1 MSKFKHIAAFTEGG
15 QAFYPAYISINLEDD
30 VYVIRARQRGCMDGI
45 KLEIPEFDL
54 ARLCR
59 QIEANVDGVYDITK
73 ELNAEIDSTIENR
86 ECDLEMLQKQYGAG
100 AGE

>member
-1 MSKFKHIAAFTEGG
+1 MNNFKHIAAFTEGG
-15 QAFYPAYISINLEDD
+15 QAFYPAYISINKEGD

-59 QIEANVDGVYDITK
+59 QIEANVDGVHDITK
-73 ELNAEIDSTIENR
+73 ELNAAINSIIEN
-86 ECDLEMLQKQYGAG
+86 EELK
-100 AGE
+100 